1 MTTAQVK
8 MVLALLIGVVVCS
21 VDFSVLH
28 AQTKT
33 PAAYWVV
40 ETLEISDQAAFLK
53 AVQAVPPTLQPFGG
67 RYIVLGGKIAPH
79 NGPPPP
85 RIAIV
90 AFDSLDKAQQWIS
103 NPAAMAA
110 RAEVEKHAK
119 SRSYVIE
126 GVAN

>member
-1 MTTAQVK
+1 VTAQVK
-8 MVLALLIGVVVCS
+8 TVLALLIGMVVYS
-21 VDFSVLH
+21 VGLSVLH
-28 AQTKT
+28 AQTKA
-33 PAAYWVV
+33 PGAYWVV

-79 NGPPPP
+79 NGPPPG

-119 SRSYVIE
+119 SRSYVLE